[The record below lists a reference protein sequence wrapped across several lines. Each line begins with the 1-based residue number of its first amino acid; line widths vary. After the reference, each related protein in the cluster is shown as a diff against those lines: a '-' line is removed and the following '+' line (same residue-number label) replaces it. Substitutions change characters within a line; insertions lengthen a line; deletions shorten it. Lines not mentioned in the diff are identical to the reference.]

1 MLDGETLDQVERMM
15 EDRIRPLEHADTMS
29 SGLAVKLQ
37 RDIAD
42 LHGDV
47 VALKGDQ
54 REAHT
59 RLHDGMLQNRTLL
72 RGLAGEMAD
81 ARAEADLR
89 ADRLERAVGRLEARA
104 DGVDGRLEAVDGWME
119 AVDGRLAGVDGR
131 LEAVDGRLAGVDGR
145 LEAVDGRLAGFDG
158 RLEAVDG
165 HLEGIQR
172 SIGDLTELV
181 RSALPPS
188 R

>member
-72 RGLAGEMAD
+72 RGLAGRSE
-81 ARAEADLR
+81 
-89 ADRLERAVGRLEARA
+89 AVGAMMPCGYDRNRVP
-104 DGVDGRLEAVDGWME
+104 DG
-119 AVDGRLAGVDGR
+119 
-131 LEAVDGRLAGVDGR
+131 
-145 LEAVDGRLAGFDG
+145 
-158 RLEAVDG
+158 
-165 HLEGIQR
+165 
-172 SIGDLTELV
+172 T
-181 RSALPPS
+181 
-188 R
+188 